1 MGNKI
6 CRHGSLSDKGVKL
19 LAQALE
25 SVQDLTNFSLDIYR
39 GDWHVT
45 DEGIIRLR
53 DAIQKLTK
61 LISLRLNLRGQEK
74 NFFTMRINFGIG
86 LKVLLKQV
94 SDTLMRH
101 W

>member
-1 MGNKI
+1 M
-6 CRHGSLSDKGVKL
+6 KL

-45 DEGIIRLR
+45 DDGIIRLR

-61 LISLRLNLRGQEK
+61 LNSLRLNLRG
-74 NFFTMRINFGIG
+74 
-86 LKVLLKQV
+86 
-94 SDTLMRH
+94 
-101 W
+101 